1 MTKRLTTNQDPGAD
15 VLQVLADAILP
26 EVRKA
31 VREELEAAGIEPG
44 KPDGKAKDDDGGEPA
59 VNMSGADDEWS
70 DYNPNAAIEEAMS

>member
-1 MTKRLTTNQDPGAD
+1 MTKRLTTNQAD
-15 VLQVLADAILP
+15 IMQVLADAILP

-59 VNMSGADDEWS
+59 VNMRGGQDEFADYDM
-70 DYNPNAAIEEAMS
+70 NAAFDEVTQ